1 MGRTQRCVHKKCSEK
16 RLNTDCEQNEENCRK
31 LSKNLLSSSGMTRSF
46 DIPLK
51 TGSSDWHPSLRTL
64 RRQCLPC
71 SKTSAHQYCH
81 ALTEKCLLAVV
92 LQFTAN
98 RGANVC
104 EVFIDR
110 LERTVGLD
118 QLRRSLGPDPLH
130 ARQVVGGVAREPLV
144 GRHL

>member
-71 SKTSAHQYCH
+71 SKTSAHPC
-81 ALTEKCLLAVV
+81 
-92 LQFTAN
+92 
-98 RGANVC
+98 
-104 EVFIDR
+104 
-110 LERTVGLD
+110 
-118 QLRRSLGPDPLH
+118 RSAEIPGTYAAASKIPS
-130 ARQVVGGVAREPLV
+130 R
-144 GRHL
+144 